1 MITPMILIIDGLSY
15 KSDNGR
21 KSEAGEA
28 GDIFK
33 EE

>member
-1 MITPMILIIDGLSY
+1 MITILMILIIDGLSY
-15 KSDNGR
+15 KSDNG

-33 EE
+33 E

>member
-1 MITPMILIIDGLSY
+1 MIAPMILIIDGLSY
-15 KSDNGR
+15 KSDNG

>member
-15 KSDNGR
+15 KSDNG

>member
-1 MITPMILIIDGLSY
+1 MILIIDGLSY
-15 KSDNGR
+15 KNDNG

-28 GDIFK
+28 GHISK